1 MYKCIWAEEENNKN
15 TTYEHNLQVES
26 FTRNLRNECKNNSF
40 TEADKESTFE
50 YFLFSNYKSNKT

>member
-1 MYKCIWAEEENNKN
+1 MYLSRKGKHKN
-15 TTYEHNLQVES
+15 IAYEQNLQVAS
-26 FTRNLRNECKNNSF
+26 FTGNLRNQCKNNCF